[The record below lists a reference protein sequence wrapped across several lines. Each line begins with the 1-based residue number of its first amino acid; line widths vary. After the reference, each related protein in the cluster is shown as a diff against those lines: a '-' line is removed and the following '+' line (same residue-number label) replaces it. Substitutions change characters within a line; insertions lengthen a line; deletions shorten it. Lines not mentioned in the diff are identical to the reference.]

1 MVLFKGACAASLDE
15 KGRLAIPKRY
25 RDHLPLEPQL
35 TLTAS
40 PDNCLLLY
48 LTPAW
53 EKVAAQLQD
62 MPSFNDKARHWKRM
76 IVGHADEVTID
87 KNDRLQISSSMRTLA
102 KLDKLAWLV
111 GQGLHIEIWDLAT
124 YQAHLE
130 QLRTNPPKEDPVG
143 AERFSL

>member
-25 RDHLPLEPQL
+25 RDRLPLEPAL

-48 LTPAW
+48 ETPAW
-53 EKVAAQLQD
+53 EAVAAQLQE
-62 MPSFNDKARHWKRM
+62 MSSFNDKARHWKRM
-76 IVGHADEVTID
+76 VVGHADDVTLD
-87 KNDRLQISSSMRTLA
+87 KSDRLQISSGLRQLA
-102 KLDKLAWLV
+102 QLDKQVWLV
-111 GQGLHIEIWDLAT
+111 GEGHYIEIWDLVT
-124 YQAHLE
+124 YQAHNE
-130 QLRTNPPKEDPVG
+130 QLRANPPKEDPAG